1 VKATIASAYVALAVG
16 VLPAAA
22 QQQQQVLSDRV
33 AKSMPSRYQAPECGL
48 KSGHFKVSSGASY
61 LKSGIEN
68 SVPDNQRRSYES
80 GQKVLVEAIGQNGQD
95 KNPAAW
101 YYLGRIYLQQGDIIG
116 ADTALARAAKMVP
129 ACDKE
134 INAYRQNAW
143 VALIKGG
150 NTFEEQ
156 KNLDSA
162 LVLYRQA
169 GMMLH
174 TSAIPY
180 YQAANAFNTK
190 GQPDSAAAYFGKAVA
205 AAAHATDTTEVNIRN
220 RSAFN
225 QGALLLNSQKYPESV
240 KAFEQ
245 YLQWVPN
252 DIEAKRGLAG
262 AYRGAG
268 DVAKAQALEQQV
280 VAAGGTACGGA
291 AAAPGGGAGAGS
303 QDLMNIGVNFYN
315 EKKYADA
322 ATAFE
327 KVVQAEPYNRD
338 ALFNLT
344 NTYLALKDGPKLL
357 ATAQKLAELEPMN
370 ENVLKL
376 VGEGYKQSNQV
387 NQAVSTAEK
396 VLALPIDV
404 KVTEFAPLAS
414 GATLAATA
422 TGRAAQTAAGK
433 PIPPK
438 PLTLTFEFLN
448 ASGGVVG
455 SQDVQVPALQAG
467 ATQDIKATGQ
477 GQGIAGYRYKQ
488 K

>member
-33 AKSMPSRYQAPECGL
+33 AKSMPNRYQAPECGL

-61 LKSGIEN
+61 LKSGMEN
-68 SVPDNQRRSYES
+68 AIPDNQRRSYES
-80 GQKVLVEAIGQNGQD
+80 GEKVLGEAITQNGQD

-101 YYLGRIYLQQGDIIG
+101 YFLGRIYLQQGDIIG
-116 ADTALARAAKMVP
+116 ADTALSRAAQMAP
-129 ACDKE
+129 ACEKE

-180 YQAANAFNTK
+180 YQAANVFNTQK
-190 GQPDSAAAYFGKAVA
+190 QTDSAAMYFGKAVA
-205 AAAHATDTTEVNIRN
+205 AAANATDTTEVNIRN

-252 DIEAKRGLAG
+252 DNEAKRGLAG

-280 VAAGGTACGGA
+280 VAAGGMAGA
-291 AAAPGGGAGAGS
+291 AAGGAGAGAGS

-357 ATAQKLAELEPMN
+357 ATAQKLAELEPLN

-376 VGEGYKQSNQV
+376 VGEGYKQSKQV
-387 NQAVSTAEK
+387 NEAVSTAEK
-396 VLALPIDV
+396 VLALPIDL
-404 KVTEFAPLAS
+404 KVNEFAPTAS
-414 GATLAATA
+414 GASLAATA

-438 PLTLTFEFLN
+438 PVTLTFEFLN

-467 ATQDIKATGQ
+467 ATQDVKAAGQ

>member
-1 VKATIASAYVALAVG
+1 MKATIASAYVALAVG

-22 QQQQQVLSDRV
+22 QQQQVLSDRV

-68 SVPDNQRRSYES
+68 SVPDNQKRSFDS
-80 GQKVLVEAIGQNGQD
+80 GEKVLNEAIVQNGQD

-116 ADTALARAAKMVP
+116 ADTALARASQMAP

-180 YQAANAFNTK
+180 YQAANVFNTK

-252 DIEAKRGLAG
+252 DNEAKRGLAG

-280 VAAGGTACGGA
+280 VAAGGTAGA
-291 AAAPGGGAGAGS
+291 AAAGGGAGTGS
-303 QDLMNIGVNFYN
+303 TDLMNIGVNFYN

-357 ATAQKLAELEPMN
+357 ATAQKLAELEPLN

-376 VGEGYKQSNQV
+376 VGEGYKQSKQV
-387 NQAVSTAEK
+387 NEAVSTAEK

-404 KVTEFAPLAS
+404 KVNEFAPSAS
-414 GATLAATA
+414 GATLSATA

-438 PLTLTFEFLN
+438 PVTLTFEFLN

-455 SQDVQVPALQAG
+455 SQDVQVPALPAG
-467 ATQDIKATGQ
+467 ASQEVKAAGQ
-477 GQGIAGYRYKQ
+477 GQGISGYRYKQ

>member
-22 QQQQQVLSDRV
+22 QQQQPVLSDRV

-68 SVPDNQRRSYES
+68 SIADNQRRSYES
-80 GQKVLVEAIGQNGQD
+80 GEKVLNEAITQNGQD

-116 ADTALARAAKMVP
+116 ADTALSRAAQMAP
-129 ACDKE
+129 ACEKD
-134 INAYRQNAW
+134 INAYRQNGW

-180 YQAANAFNTK
+180 YQAANVFNTQK
-190 GQPDSAAAYFGKAVA
+190 QTDSAAAYFGKAVA
-205 AAAHATDTTEVNIRN
+205 AAANATDTTERNIRN

-225 QGALLLNSQKYPESV
+225 QGALLLNSQKYPESI

-252 DIEAKRGLAG
+252 DNEAKRGLAG

-280 VAAGGTACGGA
+280 VAAGGAAGAAGGA
-291 AAAPGGGAGAGS
+291 AGGAGAGTGS

-357 ATAQKLAELEPMN
+357 ATAQKLAELEPLN

-376 VGEGYKQSNQV
+376 VGEGYKQSNKV
-387 NQAVSTAEK
+387 NEAVSTAEK
-396 VLALPIDV
+396 VLALPIDL
-404 KVTEFAPLAS
+404 KVNEFAPTAS
-414 GATLAATA
+414 GANLSATA

-438 PLTLTFEFLN
+438 AVTLTFEFLN

-467 ATQDIKATGQ
+467 ATQDVKAAGQ

>member
-180 YQAANAFNTK
+180 YQAANVFNTK

-280 VAAGGTACGGA
+280 VAAGGTAGGGA

-387 NQAVSTAEK
+387 NQAVSTAEN

>member
-33 AKSMPSRYQAPECGL
+33 AKSMPNRYQAPECGL

-61 LKSGIEN
+61 LKSGMEN
-68 SVPDNQRRSYES
+68 AIPDNQRRSYES
-80 GQKVLVEAIGQNGQD
+80 GEKVLGEAITQNGQD

-101 YYLGRIYLQQGDIIG
+101 YFLGRIYLQQGDIIG
-116 ADTALARAAKMVP
+116 ADTALSRAAQMAP
-129 ACDKE
+129 ACEKE
-134 INAYRQNAW
+134 INAYRQHAW

-180 YQAANAFNTK
+180 YQAANVFNTQK
-190 GQPDSAAAYFGKAVA
+190 QTDSAAMYFGKAVA
-205 AAAHATDTTEVNIRN
+205 AAANATDTTEVNIRN

-252 DIEAKRGLAG
+252 DNEAKRGLAG

-280 VAAGGTACGGA
+280 VAAGGMAGA
-291 AAAPGGGAGAGS
+291 AAGGAGAGAGS

-357 ATAQKLAELEPMN
+357 ATAQKLAELEPLN

-376 VGEGYKQSNQV
+376 VGEGYKQSKQV
-387 NQAVSTAEK
+387 NEAVSTAEK
-396 VLALPIDV
+396 VLALPIDL
-404 KVTEFAPLAS
+404 KVNEFAPTAS
-414 GATLAATA
+414 GASLAATA

-438 PLTLTFEFLN
+438 PVTLTFEFLN

-467 ATQDIKATGQ
+467 ATQDVKAAGQ

>member
-68 SVPDNQRRSYES
+68 SVPENQQRSYVS
-80 GQKVLVEAIGQNGQD
+80 GQKVLTEAIRENGQD

-116 ADTALARAAKMVP
+116 ADTALTRATQMAP
-129 ACDKE
+129 ACEKE

-156 KNLDSA
+156 KNVDSA

-190 GQPDSAAAYFGKAVA
+190 GQTDSAAAYFGKAVA
-205 AAAHATDTTEVNIRN
+205 AAAKATDTTEVNIRN

-225 QGALLLNSQKYPESV
+225 QGALLLNSQKYPEAI

-245 YLQWVPN
+245 YLQWMPN
-252 DIEAKRGLAG
+252 DNEAKRGLAG

-280 VAAGGTACGGA
+280 VAAGGAAGGA
-291 AAAPGGGAGAGS
+291 AAAGGGAGAGTGS

-376 VGEGYKQSNQV
+376 VGEGYKQSSKV
-387 NQAVSTAEK
+387 NEAVSTAEK
-396 VLALPIDV
+396 VLALPIDL
-404 KVTEFAPLAS
+404 KVNEFAPTAS

-433 PIPPK
+433 PIPAK
-438 PLTLTFEFLN
+438 PVTLTFEFLN

-455 SQDVQVPALQAG
+455 SQDVEVPALKAG
-467 ATQDIKATGQ
+467 ATQDVKAAGQ

>member
-68 SVPDNQRRSYES
+68 SVPDNQKRSYES
-80 GQKVLVEAIGQNGQD
+80 GQKVLSEAIGQNGQD
-95 KNPAAW
+95 KNAAAW
-101 YYLGRIYLQQGDIIG
+101 YYLGRIYLQQGDLIG
-116 ADTALARAAKMVP
+116 ADTALTRAAQMAP
-129 ACDKE
+129 ACEKE
-134 INAYRQNAW
+134 ISAYRQNAW

-169 GMMLH
+169 GMIFH

-180 YQAANAFNTK
+180 YQAANVFNTK
-190 GQPDSAAAYFGKAVA
+190 GQGDSAAAYFGKAVA
-205 AAAHATDTTEVNIRN
+205 ASANATDTTEVNIRN

-225 QGALLLNSQKYPESV
+225 RSALLLNSQKYPEAI

-252 DIEAKRGLAG
+252 DNEAKRGLAG

-280 VAAGGTACGGA
+280 VAAGGAAGGA
-291 AAAPGGGAGAGS
+291 AAAGGGAGAGTGS

-376 VGEGYKQSNQV
+376 VGEGYKQSGKINE
-387 NQAVSTAEK
+387 AVSTAEK

-404 KVTEFAPLAS
+404 KVTEFAPTAS

-438 PLTLTFEFLN
+438 PVTLTFEFLN

-455 SQDVQVPALQAG
+455 SQDVAVPALKAG
-467 ATQDIKATGQ
+467 ATQDVKAAGQ